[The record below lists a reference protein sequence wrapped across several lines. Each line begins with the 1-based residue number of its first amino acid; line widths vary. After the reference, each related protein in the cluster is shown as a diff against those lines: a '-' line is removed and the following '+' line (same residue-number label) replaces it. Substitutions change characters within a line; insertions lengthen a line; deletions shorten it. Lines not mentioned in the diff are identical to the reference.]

1 MAARRPSSLLR
12 SLLPVAAEYK
22 SLSTVK
28 ELEARPKV
36 EELDRELTT
45 RQVKRLTCVRNV
57 ATGGGDSCE
66 APAS

>member
-12 SLLPVAAEYK
+12 SLLPVAADYK

-36 EELDRELTT
+36 GELDRELTT
-45 RQVKRLTCVRNV
+45 TDKSR
-57 ATGGGDSCE
+57 A
-66 APAS
+66 